1 MRTSPSP
8 SSTYKVGSASGLGP
22 GLGMLLLGGRPIN
35 QLHTKPR
42 STPFQVAVATQ
53 MSHCDPKYGR

>member
-8 SSTYKVGSASGLGP
+8 SSTYKVGS
-22 GLGMLLLGGRPIN
+22 GLGMLLLGGWPIN